1 MPEPYEGASDSAQSM
16 SDDVPFTPRLGKPR
30 DIGRSGGRRFKK
42 QLKRAAARL
51 SASGARKAFSGAH
64 IGRGSAAGRAA
75 SFRRHPFAK
84 FRMRRVII
92 KTHIARAG
100 KGIGQAAFKAHLK
113 YIQRDGV
120 DRDGHGGA
128 LYSAD
133 RDHGDDRDFI
143 ARSEDDRHQFRAIV
157 SPEDADQLGDL
168 KENTRALM
176 AQMEKDLGTK
186 LDWVAVDHHNTGHPH
201 THIVIRGKDARGK
214 DLVIAREYL
223 TNGMRQRASDIVT
236 ERLGP
241 RRDLE
246 IAQTQA
252 KEVDADR
259 FTRID
264 RRLARDATDNIVQL
278 QREDTAHGRFEQT
291 LTRRRLQHLERLHL
305 AESNDAS
312 GWRLKDGWQD
322 TLRMMGNKGDKTRE
336 LAAASRDGF
345 QGPRAIFEPSVSKQK
360 TILGRVVGDGP
371 ENELQDRRYLIVD
384 GVDGTRW
391 HVSIGNRL
399 PGTLPPSDAIVEVTA
414 LPPRA
419 RRADHIIAR
428 IATLNGGTY
437 SDDLHTEA
445 DPTAR
450 TEYRRAHVRRLEAL
464 RRAGIVSR
472 DRDGK
477 FHIPSDCLDRAAAF
491 EATRSGSVNLEVKSW
506 IGLSEQ
512 IERHAPTW
520 LDDVSSVD
528 NWHSGFGCD
537 AANAKAARNHFLH
550 DKGWATPDGGLDADQ
565 RRRLATSELT
575 RAAQAH
581 SGSGAYVPLPEGTR
595 FEGLYERSIN
605 LAQGRFAVIAKSKE
619 FTLVPWRPELER
631 HRGASFNFRKT
642 AGGIDWTVG
651 KTRGIGR

>member
-1 MPEPYEGASDSAQSM
+1 M

-30 DIGRSGGRRFKK
+30 DIGGAGGRRFKT

-51 SASGARKAFSGAH
+51 SARGPRKAFSGAQ

-75 SFRRHPFAK
+75 SFRRHPFAR
-84 FRMRRVII
+84 FRMRRVIM

-100 KGIGQAAFKAHLK
+100 KGIGKAAFKAHLK

-120 DRDGHGGA
+120 DRDGHGGE
-128 LYSAD
+128 LYGAD
-133 RDHGDDRDFI
+133 GDRGDDRPFI
-143 ARSEDDRHQFRAIV
+143 ARSEDDRHQFRVIV

-168 KENTRALM
+168 RENTRALM

-186 LDWVAVDHHNTGHPH
+186 LDWVAVDHYNTGHPH

-223 TNGMRQRASDIVT
+223 TKGMRQRASDIVT

-264 RRLARDATDNIVQL
+264 RHLTRVAKDNVVLLENANDAHD
-278 QREDTAHGRFEQT
+278 RFQQT
-291 LTRRRLQHLERLHL
+291 LARRRLSHLQKLGL
-305 AESNDAS
+305 AEGATTAS
-312 GWRLKDGWQD
+312 WRLREGWQD
-322 TLRMMGNKGDKTRE
+322 TLRAMGRKGDKIRE
-336 LAAASRDGF
+336 LAASSRDGF
-345 QGPRAIFEPSVSKQK
+345 QGPGAIFEPSVSKQK

-399 PGTLPPSDAIVEVTA
+399 PGTLPPPDAIVEVTA
-414 LPPRA
+414 LAPKA

-428 IATLNGGTY
+428 IAALNGGTY
-437 SDDLHTEA
+437 SDDLHADA

-464 RRAGIVSR
+464 RRAGIVNR
-472 DRDGK
+472 HGDGK
-477 FHIPSDCLDRAAAF
+477 FHISSDYLDRATAF
-491 EATRSGSVNLEVKSW
+491 EVSRNGSVHLEVKSW
-506 IGLSEQ
+506 ISLSDQ

-520 LDDVSSVD
+520 LDDISSVD
-528 NWHSGFGCD
+528 NWRSGFGHD
-537 AANAKAARNHFLH
+537 AANAKAARTRFLH
-550 DKGWATPDGGLDADQ
+550 DKGWAAPDGGLDADQ
-565 RRRLATSELT
+565 RQRLATSELT

-581 SGSGAYVPLPEGTR
+581 LGGGAYAPLPEGAR
-595 FEGLYERSIN
+595 FEGVYERPIN

-631 HRGASFNFRKT
+631 NRGATLTVRKT

-651 KTRGIGR
+651 KTREIGR

>member
-1 MPEPYEGASDSAQSM
+1 M
-16 SDDVPFTPRLGKPR
+16 SDDVPFTPRLGKSR
-30 DIGRSGGRRFKK
+30 DVGRAGGRRFKT

-51 SASGARKAFSGAH
+51 SASGTRKTFSGAH

-100 KGIGQAAFKAHLK
+100 KGIGKAAFKAHLK
-113 YIQRDGV
+113 YVQRDGV

-133 RDHGDDRDFI
+133 RDIGDDRDFI
-143 ARSEDDRHQFRAIV
+143 ARSEDDRHQFRVIV
-157 SPEDADQLGDL
+157 SPEYADQLGDL

-176 AQMEKDLGTK
+176 VQMEKDLGTR
-186 LDWVAVDHHNTGHPH
+186 LDWVAVDHYNTGHPH
-201 THIVIRGKDARGK
+201 THIVIRGKDVRGK

-223 TNGMRQRASDIVT
+223 TKGMRQRASDIVT

-259 FTRID
+259 LTRID
-264 RRLARDATDNIVQL
+264 RRLAQDSKDNIVQL
-278 QREDTAHGRFEQT
+278 ERPDTVHGRFEQT
-291 LTRRRLQHLERLHL
+291 LTRRRLQHLERLYL
-305 AESNDAS
+305 AEPNDAS

-322 TLRMMGNKGDKTRE
+322 TLRMMGRKGDKIRE

-360 TILGRVVGDGP
+360 TILGRVVDDGP

-391 HVSIGNRL
+391 HASIGNRL
-399 PGTLPPSDAIVEVTA
+399 PGTLPPPDAIVEVTA
-414 LPPRA
+414 LAPKA

-428 IATLNGGTY
+428 IAALNGGIY
-437 SDDLHTEA
+437 SDDLHADT
-445 DPTAR
+445 DPTAN

-464 RRAGIVSR
+464 RRAGIVNR
-472 DRDGK
+472 DADGK
-477 FHIPSDCLDRAAAF
+477 FHIPSDYLNRAATF
-491 EATRSGSVNLEVKSW
+491 EVTRNGSVQLEVKSW
-506 IGLSEQ
+506 VGLGDQ

-520 LDDVSSVD
+520 LDEISDES
-528 NWHSGFGCD
+528 WREGFGG
-537 AANAKAARNHFLH
+537 NVFEAKRARQQFLAERGLASADGFLSEA
-550 DKGWATPDGGLDADQ
+550 DKA
-565 RRRLATSELT
+565 RLAEAERLDVARKVSN
-575 RAAQAH
+575 
-581 SGSGAYVPLPEGTR
+581 GSVYIDLPEGGR
-595 FEGLYERSIN
+595 FDGVYDKPVD
-605 LAQGRFAVIAKSKE
+605 LAQGRFAIIAKSKE
-619 FTLVPWRPELER
+619 FSLVPWRPEMER
-631 HRGASFNFRKT
+631 YRGRSLSVQRT
-642 AGGIDWTVG
+642 AGGVDWRIG
-651 KTRGIGR
+651 KARGISGGFR

>member
-1 MPEPYEGASDSAQSM
+1 M
-16 SDDVPFTPRLGKPR
+16 SDDAPFTPRLGKPR
-30 DIGRSGGRRFKK
+30 DVGRAGGRRFKT

-51 SASGARKAFSGAH
+51 SQSGSRKAFTGAH

-100 KGIGQAAFKAHLK
+100 KGIGKAAFKAHLK

-128 LYSAD
+128 LYSAN
-133 RDHGDDRDFI
+133 RIHGDDRDFI
-143 ARSEDDRHQFRAIV
+143 ARSEDDRHQFRVIV

-168 KENTRALM
+168 KQNTRTLM

-186 LDWVAVDHHNTGHPH
+186 LDWVAVDHYNTGHPH

-223 TNGMRQRASDIVT
+223 TKGMRQRASDIVT
-236 ERLGP
+236 EHLGP

-246 IAQTQA
+246 IAQSQA

-259 FTRID
+259 FTHID
-264 RRLARDATDNIVQL
+264 QRLAQDTKDNLVQL
-278 QREDTAHGRFEQT
+278 ERPDTAHGRFEQT
-291 LTRRRLQHLERLHL
+291 LTRRRLQHLEKLQL
-305 AESNDAS
+305 AEQNGAS
-312 GWRLKDGWQD
+312 GWRLKNGWKDALQA
-322 TLRMMGNKGDKTRE
+322 MGRKGDKIRE
-336 LAAASRDGF
+336 LAAASRDDF
-345 QGPRAIFEPSVSKQK
+345 QGPRAIFEPSVSMRKS
-360 TILGRVVGDGP
+360 ILGRVVSDGP

-384 GVDGTRW
+384 DVDGTRW
-391 HVSIGNRL
+391 HVSIGSRV
-399 PGTLPPSDAIVEVTA
+399 PGTLPPPDAIVEVTA
-414 LPPRA
+414 LPPKA

-428 IATLNGGTY
+428 IAALNDGLY
-437 SDDLHTEA
+437 SDDLHADT

-464 RRAGIVSR
+464 RRAGIVN
-472 DRDGK
+472 RDGDGQ
-477 FHIPSDCLDRAAAF
+477 FHLPSDYLDRAAIF
-491 EATRSGSVNLEVKSW
+491 EATRNGSVQLKVKSW
-506 IGLSEQ
+506 IGLSDQ
-512 IERHAPTW
+512 VERHAPTW
-520 LDDVSSVD
+520 LDDVSSAD
-528 NWHSGFGCD
+528 NWRSGFGND
-537 AANAKAARNHFLH
+537 AAKAKAARIRFLH
-550 DKGWATPDGGLDADQ
+550 DQGWAAPDGGLDADQ
-565 RRRLATSELT
+565 RQQLATNELT

-581 SGSGAYVPLPEGTR
+581 SGGGAYVPLPEGAE
-595 FEGLYERSIN
+595 FDGVYERSIN

-631 HRGASFNFRKT
+631 NRGATLTVRKT

-651 KTRGIGR
+651 KSRGIGR